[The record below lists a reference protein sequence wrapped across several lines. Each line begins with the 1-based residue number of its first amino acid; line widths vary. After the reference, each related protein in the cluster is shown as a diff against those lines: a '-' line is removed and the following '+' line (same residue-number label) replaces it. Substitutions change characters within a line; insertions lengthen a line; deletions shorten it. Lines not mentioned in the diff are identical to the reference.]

1 MLSGGEILVL
11 AVLILGA
18 VIATL
23 GDRIGTRVGKARLSL
38 FKLRPRRTATLV
50 TIFTGTLISAST
62 LGILFAASDQL
73 RTGVFELSTIQRKL
87 RQSRTELDQAR
98 NQKGQVESELTKSR
112 SDREAA
118 KQQLAETNRSLQGA
132 IAERSHAQAETAR
145 TQTALSRTQ
154 GQLSNVSQQAL
165 RLRSEIGQLQ
175 AERDRVIGQR
185 NQEIKARDQIIQQ
198 REVRLKELET
208 QQDYLAREV
217 QKLEMTAQGLRTGS
231 VVIQRGQILSSAL
244 VRADKPAA
252 AKQLVDQLLRDANQT
267 AVRLVRPGSSE
278 RVVQITNTD
287 VEQLISQ
294 IDDGQDYVIRIYAGA
309 NYLVG
314 ERAIQVF
321 ADAVRNRVVFLAGDV
336 IAGTSLNPSTVS
348 EQQIQQRI
356 NLLIAAANFRAR
368 NLGILSDSVQ
378 VGRIQDV
385 ITFIEQLKQ
394 YKQTIELKAVAA
406 NVTYTAG
413 PLSIELIAIQ
423 NGQVLLRT
431 QNLTPTTGEPRP

>member
-314 ERAIQVF
+314 ERTIQVF